1 MGEAAV
7 ISGGFAAPVFDA
19 QRAFAAAMN
28 ALARPGTVQAALP
41 GVSPPAPLNA
51 GAAALVAALCDAD
64 TPVWLDDR
72 LRGNEDIAGWIGFHA
87 GAPVAAEPGAA
98 QFAVIGDPQTMPA
111 LERFAPGSQE
121 YPDRSATIILQIDTL
136 QEGSPLVLT
145 GPGIETS
152 ASIAPAPMPP
162 MFVQQWQANRA
173 LFPRGIDVVL
183 ATYDAVAG
191 LPRSVMIEEG

>member
-1 MGEAAV
+1 MGFLV
-7 ISGGFAAPVFDA
+7 SAPFWSDPPRVLLHELVPA
-19 QRAFAAAMN
+19 
-28 ALARPGTVQAALP
+28 ARPKCIHAFRNKWGLV
-41 GVSPPAPLNA
+41 NA

-98 QFAVIGDPQTMPA
+98 QFAIIADPQTMPA

-145 GPGIETS
+145 GPGIETT

-173 LFPRGIDVVL
+173 LSPRGIDVVL
-183 ATYDAVAG
+183 ATADAVAG